1 MCSEKI
7 SESKNQYALC
17 ILKNQSQRDFEST
30 FYGKEKEMT
39 IGNVSGMAVQG
50 TGRGLQQGMNAQTDA
65 VSKNIQKQIMDA
77 QKQLQELSSN
87 NDMNMEERMKKR
99 QEIQQQ
105 ISDLNM
111 QLRQHQIEQ
120 RKEQQAKKA
129 AKEEQTRGNT
139 QAESGKQKT
148 GLSKAS
154 MHAMISAES
163 SMKQA
168 QVQGSVATSMEGRAG
183 VLKAE
188 IKQDGATGGD
198 TKSKEE
204 ELAQVEQKAEQA
216 TASQMESLGKANKT
230 IEEAAERQG
239 QTESAEKSSEEPKE
253 KKTVQTNQTK
263 DDDKMQHQEDAA
275 ATKQEV
281 QSSVKKDAEP
291 SDDKYP
297 SIDIRL

>member
-1 MCSEKI
+1 
-7 SESKNQYALC
+7 
-17 ILKNQSQRDFEST
+17 
-30 FYGKEKEMT
+30 
-39 IGNVSGMAVQG
+39 
-50 TGRGLQQGMNAQTDA
+50 
-65 VSKNIQKQIMDA
+65 
-77 QKQLQELSSN
+77 
-87 NDMNMEERMKKR
+87 
-99 QEIQQQ
+99 
-105 ISDLNM
+105 
-111 QLRQHQIEQ
+111 
-120 RKEQQAKKA
+120 
-129 AKEEQTRGNT
+129 
-139 QAESGKQKT
+139 
-148 GLSKAS
+148 

-230 IEEAAERQG
+230 IEEAAERQE

-253 KKTVQTNQTK
+253 KKTVQKNQTK

-281 QSSVKKDAEP
+281 QSSVKKDTAP
-291 SDDKYP
+291 LDDKYP